1 MEDRKWIWLGLL
13 ACPQPGPQPNRTCF
27 KQLVL
32 REKTALN
39 HANALQESRG
49 NYLQYLGKYTRGI
62 YPKIVSA
69 HAQKNARVQPKE
81 GVPTS

>member
-13 ACPQPGPQPNRTCF
+13 ASPRPGPQPNRTC
-27 KQLVL
+27 LVL
-32 REKTALN
+32 RKKTAAN
-39 HANALQESRG
+39 HANALQGSRG

-81 GVPTS
+81 GVPNS